1 MEEKDL
7 FDLFREESENL
18 IEQPRAE
25 TWQRLEKRLV
35 SSHKR
40 RQKRKPV
47 PTQWL
52 VVTAMMVLIAIV
64 GGVSWVV
71 TREHEAILRGQKQYA
86 SLAFLKGRWTAS
98 EGKTGDE
105 LVFETTDSMILRGV
119 KTLTFKDILVANDT
133 FLIQNK
139 GKNTVFRYKKQDYYL
154 KNNEHQAFKFL
165 SADGSAILLRQS
177 ADNRFTLSFG
187 EGVVFVY
194 KRI

>member
-7 FDLFREESENL
+7 FDLFREKSENL

-139 GKNTVFRYKKQDYYL
+139 GKNIVFRYKKQDYKL
-154 KNNEHQAFKFL
+154 KSNDNQTFKFMNV
-165 SADGSAILLRQS
+165 DGSVILLRQS

-194 KRI
+194 KRM